1 MLNSDQMPPL
11 YQNTAVQE
19 DPNAIL
25 SGKEKRALAKQAKRD
40 KKKAPTEGNVAAPAA
55 HENYIIIQQKGLAE
69 VDELDDFSS
78 AWAHAKEIGKWGG
91 RGMGGRAVN
100 RNQVGLYDQKTT
112 DCLVENVTLAFQG
125 KELLT
130 PSKLQL
136 VWGRSYGLVGGNGV
150 GKSTLLRRLGNQSI
164 PGMPVHLTSYYVQQ
178 ESIVVPGQSVMDC
191 ILQANQERCRIETRI
206 AKLQE
211 EESTVESAA
220 EIECLVDRLAQ
231 MELED
236 EQNNTSPDKRAR
248 TILKGLQFT
257 KHMMEGPVANLSGGW
272 RMRLALASALFASPD
287 LLLLDEPTNHLDLYG
302 VLWLQN
308 YLTTLHREGI
318 VVIISH
324 DEEFL
329 KSVVTDVIVFA
340 HKTLSYFPGG
350 YELFLKNCEEKQ
362 KWNTS
367 KNDAIDRK
375 KKQMHDFIAMQQS
388 LSKSKKGNDPNK
400 QRQAKE
406 RKHKLGEGDG
416 YRKGGADRLTMFRS
430 DGKKFKTVAGHVP
443 PEKLV
448 RFKNEPTI
456 CFRFPEPKGRVMGAQ
471 DKVLPLIALHDVH
484 FSYNAEP
491 ITSTR
496 TTTCTRRR
504 ALSAQST
511 ESREGKTSTAFGL
524 QNINAQI
531 DMSSRLVIVGRN
543 GAGKSTL
550 IKMLMNEFNPTSG
563 TIKRDPH
570 LRVGYV
576 MQNHMQLLI
585 DHLNKSP
592 VEFILSYMQ
601 KNGRT
606 CTELEVRQHLGSFG
620 IHGDLALSSLGSL
633 SGGQKS
639 RVVFSLVSWDSPH
652 MLILDEPTN
661 HLDLESIQA
670 LSLALADYSGA
681 VVLVSHNQG
690 FVSEFGN
697 QLWVVENNK
706 VRVACEAKLDFQ
718 DAFSKYVNE
727 VKNSFT

>member
-1 MLNSDQMPPL
+1 
-11 YQNTAVQE
+11 
-19 DPNAIL
+19 
-25 SGKEKRALAKQAKRD
+25 
-40 KKKAPTEGNVAAPAA
+40 
-55 HENYIIIQQKGLAE
+55 
-69 VDELDDFSS
+69 
-78 AWAHAKEIGKWGG
+78 
-91 RGMGGRAVN
+91 
-100 RNQVGLYDQKTT
+100 
-112 DCLVENVTLAFQG
+112 
-125 KELLT
+125 
-130 PSKLQL
+130 
-136 VWGRSYGLVGGNGV
+136 
-150 GKSTLLRRLGNQSI
+150 
-164 PGMPVHLTSYYVQQ
+164 
-178 ESIVVPGQSVMDC
+178 
-191 ILQANQERCRIETRI
+191 
-206 AKLQE
+206 
-211 EESTVESAA
+211 
-220 EIECLVDRLAQ
+220 
-231 MELED
+231 
-236 EQNNTSPDKRAR
+236 
-248 TILKGLQFT
+248 
-257 KHMMEGPVANLSGGW
+257 
-272 RMRLALASALFASPD
+272 
-287 LLLLDEPTNHLDLYG
+287 
-302 VLWLQN
+302 
-308 YLTTLHREGI
+308 
-318 VVIISH
+318 
-324 DEEFL
+324 
-329 KSVVTDVIVFA
+329 
-340 HKTLSYFPGG
+340 
-350 YELFLKNCEEKQ
+350 
-362 KWNTS
+362 
-367 KNDAIDRK
+367 
-375 KKQMHDFIAMQQS
+375 
-388 LSKSKKGNDPNK
+388 
-400 QRQAKE
+400 
-406 RKHKLGEGDG
+406 
-416 YRKGGADRLTMFRS
+416 
-430 DGKKFKTVAGHVP
+430 
-443 PEKLV
+443 
-448 RFKNEPTI
+448 
-456 CFRFPEPKGRVMGAQ
+456 MGAQ

-504 ALSAQST
+504 AVSAQIT
-511 ESREGKTSTAFGL
+511 ESREGKTITAFGL